1 MREESVD
8 GTLSPVSFKGGMDT
22 LDNDTSGRR
31 KVRSRHN
38 VCCSWQRNFAEHN
51 IKQVDGML
59 VCKGIH
65 QPAIWFSKIFKTALQ
80 MKIFVDK
87 CPMKILCLMFKFM
100 KYCENNREIV
110 LPPLLFTPPT
120 SDIKTELWNKVGRV

>member
-31 KVRSRHN
+31 KVRSPHN

-51 IKQVDGML
+51 ISIFYTIINRWMGCLFAKAFTNQQFGSQRYRVDQKK
-59 VCKGIH
+59 VCSQKS
-65 QPAIWFSKIFKTALQ
+65 A
-80 MKIFVDK
+80 M
-87 CPMKILCLMFKFM
+87 
-100 KYCENNREIV
+100 
-110 LPPLLFTPPT
+110 
-120 SDIKTELWNKVGRV
+120 VGGF